1 MYLVFDTETTGKP
14 KKWNLPYTNT
24 DNWPRLVQL
33 SWLVFNKNYEE
44 IDRQDH
50 IIFPEGFTIPS
61 SVVKVHGISTARAKK
76 EGKSL
81 VEVLEKFAKAIEH
94 SDYLIGHNISF
105 DENVAGAEFVRTDI
119 ANTLFATPRI
129 CTMKQST
136 EHCKLPGKYG
146 YKWPSLAEL
155 HFKLFGEKFSDA
167 HNALADAEA
176 TARCF
181 FKLLTL
187 NALKLKG

>member
-1 MYLVFDTETTGKP
+1 VYLVFDTETTGRP

-24 DNWPRLVQL
+24 ENWPRLVQL
-33 SWLVFNKNYEE
+33 SWLVFNKSYEE

-61 SVVKVHGISTARAKK
+61 AVVKIHGISTARAKK

-81 VEVLEKFAKAIEH
+81 VKVLEKFAKAIDS

-105 DENVAGAEFVRTDI
+105 DENVTGAEFVRTGID
-119 ANTLFATPRI
+119 NQLFTTSRI

-136 EHCKLPGKYG
+136 DYCKLPGKYG

-167 HNALADAEA
+167 HNALVDAEA

-181 FKLLTL
+181 IKLHTL
-187 NALKLKG
+187 NALKLEV